1 MSPVLPDATVADR
14 YQLREVLGR
23 GGMADVYRA
32 TDLVL
37 DREVAVKVLRDSTDD
52 ESDRARFTGEAR
64 TLAQLSHSGL
74 VVVLD
79 AGFEAEQ
86 PYLVM
91 ELVEGPTLGSEVSA
105 APLDLERAGAV
116 GVQVAEALAY
126 VHAHGV
132 VHRDVK
138 PGNVLI
144 GADGRVKLAD
154 FGIAR
159 LMDDAVRHTRTGH
172 AIGTA
177 AYLAPEQVT
186 GDKITGRTDVY
197 ALGLVLLEALTGK
210 RAYPGSPTEAA
221 LARLNRAPEIPV
233 SLPPAWRD
241 LITAAT
247 SLDPED
253 RPDAQ
258 EFAQRLRDQ
267 PTGPIPVARHDD
279 DAGDTRLLTTPVAT
293 PGTSSGEAPAGD
305 RGPAREPRGASL
317 DRMGDALA
325 QRPRA
330 WWTRWRAADPDHR
343 AVAVVALGLLL
354 LILVIAI
361 ATSGAGDGG
370 TELPA
375 NTPPGLESP
384 MADLHEAVNGG

>member
-14 YQLREVLGR
+14 YQLHEVLGR

-37 DREVAVKVLRDSTDD
+37 DRAVAVKVLRDSTDD
-52 ESDRARFTGEAR
+52 ASDRARFTGEAR

-91 ELVEGPTLGSEVSA
+91 ELVEGPTLGSEIAA
-105 APLDLERAGAV
+105 APLDVERAGAV

-186 GDKITGRTDVY
+186 GGQVTGRTDVY
-197 ALGLVLLEALTGK
+197 ALGLVLLEALTGE

-241 LITAAT
+241 LLAAAT

-253 RPDAQ
+253 RPDAD
-258 EFAQRLRDQ
+258 ELALRLRDQ
-267 PTGPIPVARHDD
+267 PTGPIPVAHDD
-279 DAGDTRLLTTPVAT
+279 EADDADGTRLLTAPVAT
-293 PGTSSGEAPAGD
+293 PEPATE
-305 RGPAREPRGASL
+305 RSTEPAPAREPLGVSL
-317 DRMGDALA
+317 DRMGDAVA

-330 WWTRWRAADPDHR
+330 WWARWRSADPDHR
-343 AVAVVALGLLL
+343 AVAAVALGLLL
-354 LILVIAI
+354 LIVVIAI
-361 ATSGAGDGG
+361 ATSGAGDSGA
-370 TELPA
+370 ELPA

-384 MADLHEAVNGG
+384 LSDLHEAVNGG